1 MVRGNMVR
9 GRFKIFVAVIFALAC
24 IVAAG
29 YVLLGHPGDP
39 KTDVKPLD
47 TSSISLQEAARL
59 T

>member
-9 GRFKIFVAVIFALAC
+9 GRFKVFVAVIFAVAC

-29 YVLLGHPGDP
+29 YVFLGHPGDP

-47 TSSISLQEAARL
+47 TSSIFLPEKAVA
-59 T
+59 